1 MVKIALK
8 PPALAALDTA
18 AFSSTATEQVPMIES
33 SGSQETVV
41 KRRVRRCALYA
52 APLTVVAA
60 CLAISSTQQ
69 DPFHECD
76 RQCRSAYG
84 FYDRSVTGA
93 RVGTFGQ
100 HCKCERSSHP
110 PFEPLGVLQPYQSHK
125 TWNSSFWCGDFETSL
140 VCAVPPPASE
150 LEAPSAPLTMTRSEA
165 ALRGLQVLHCGA
177 CAACSTL
184 HDLEVLNASKTFA
197 TVRVTRCATAYA
209 KPSWMGGHRDVAKL
223 AACLADAD
231 IGFSTDGS
239 AWAEPA
245 GKPTCMDCWTDN
257 VACDAVACVTNP
269 DCIKRFFDPD
279 GTAFAG
285 CIKCSPASLAC
296 FPSSFPPS
304 SHHPVPPPAA
314 PSLVPSL
321 LPPCTLSVRPSRLP
335 YSLTGSLTRCDE
347 LHCGPEFIRCAGA
360 NRRSSGIVSDIARP
374 GQQVCPVGYW
384 SPPSPPPS

>member
-100 HCKCERSSHP
+100 HCTCRRSSHP

-140 VCAVPPPASE
+140 VCAVPPPAGE

-285 CIKCSPASLAC
+285 CIKSLLAC
-296 FPSSFPPS
+296 FPPSFPPA
-304 SHHPVPPPAA
+304 SHHPAPPPAA
-314 PSLVPSL
+314 PSLIPSL
-321 LPPCTLSVRPSRLP
+321 LPPCTLSFLPSRLP

>member
-18 AFSSTATEQVPMIES
+18 AFSSTATEQVPMIDS
-33 SGSQETVV
+33 IGSQETVV

-100 HCKCERSSHP
+100 HCTCRRSSHP

-140 VCAVPPPASE
+140 VCAVPPPAGE

-285 CIKCSPASLAC
+285 CIKSLLAC
-296 FPSSFPPS
+296 FPPSFPPS
-304 SHHPVPPPAA
+304 SHHPAPPPAA
-314 PSLVPSL
+314 PSLSPSL
-321 LPPCTLSVRPSRLP
+321 LPPCTLSFLPSRLP

>member
-18 AFSSTATEQVPMIES
+18 AFSSTATEQVPMIDS
-33 SGSQETVV
+33 IGSQETVV

-100 HCKCERSSHP
+100 HCTCRRSSHP

-140 VCAVPPPASE
+140 VCAVPPPAGE

-285 CIKCSPASLAC
+285 CIKSLLAC
-296 FPSSFPPS
+296 FPPSFPPS
-304 SHHPVPPPAA
+304 SHHPAPPPAA
-314 PSLVPSL
+314 PSLIPSL
-321 LPPCTLSVRPSRLP
+321 LPPCTLSFLPSRLP

>member
-279 GTAFAG
+279 GIAFAG

-296 FPSSFPPS
+296 FPPSFPPS
-304 SHHPVPPPAA
+304 SHHSVPPPAA

>member
-33 SGSQETVV
+33 SGAQETVV

-84 FYDRSVTGA
+84 FYDRSITGA

-100 HCKCERSSHP
+100 HCTCRREGKA
-110 PFEPLGVLQPYQSHK
+110 LGVLQPYQSHK

-140 VCAVPPPASE
+140 VCAAPPPAGE

-285 CIKCSPASLAC
+285 CIKC
-296 FPSSFPPS
+296 
-304 SHHPVPPPAA
+304 
-314 PSLVPSL
+314 
-321 LPPCTLSVRPSRLP
+321 R
-335 YSLTGSLTRCDE
+335 
-347 LHCGPEFIRCAGA
+347 
-360 NRRSSGIVSDIARP
+360 ARP
-374 GQQVCPVGYW
+374 L
-384 SPPSPPPS
+384 PSFLPSFVP